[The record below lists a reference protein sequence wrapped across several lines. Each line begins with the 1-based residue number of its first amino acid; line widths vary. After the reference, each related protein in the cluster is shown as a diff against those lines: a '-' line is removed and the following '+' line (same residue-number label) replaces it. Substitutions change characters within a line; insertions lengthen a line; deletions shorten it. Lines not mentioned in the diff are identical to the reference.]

1 MSVVT
6 SLDQNREAVRAYSH
20 ELWGAGRV
28 ELVEQMFAPDFVDHH
43 PDAIPGRPSGREGI
57 KHDVQRVRGMFPD
70 FAMKTEE
77 IICEE
82 DRAGLF
88 WSATGTQTATGKQI
102 TMAGM
107 QIFRLRDGQI
117 IGRWSVFDREGV
129 MRQLGA
135 A

>member
-1 MSVVT
+1 M
-6 SLDQNREAVRAYSH
+6 YSD
-20 ELWGAGRV
+20 ELWGGGCI
-28 ELVEQMFAPDFVDHH
+28 ELVEQLFAPDFVDHH

-57 KHDVQRVRGMFPD
+57 THDVQRVRGMFPD